1 MANNTYNDLLVETS
15 ELLGEATQE
24 DEAIFEA
31 GLSERTVLQPL
42 LFEMRVRYTVLLGR

>member
-1 MANNTYNDLLVETS
+1 MANKTYNDLLVETS

-31 GLSERTVLQPL
+31 GLTERTALQPL
-42 LFEMRVRYTVLLGR
+42 LFELRARYTVLLGK